1 MSGDMTSITDTS
13 YNRLL
18 KSEYSHLEQEL
29 MIKLLTEEPNKTLS
43 QKRDDFKGL
52 VEGVKLSQL
61 WACVQGKHDIY
72 CFRWFWTLSDQHKI

>member
-1 MSGDMTSITDTS
+1 MSGDMTSITDIS

-29 MIKLLTEEPNKTLS
+29 MIKLLTEEPNKISS

-52 VEGVKLSQL
+52 CKIKS
-61 WACVQGKHDIY
+61 
-72 CFRWFWTLSDQHKI
+72 TLSLLSSKT

>member
-13 YNRLL
+13 YNRLF

-29 MIKLLTEEPNKTLS
+29 MIKLLTETPNKISS

-52 VEGVKLSQL
+52 CKVKS
-61 WACVQGKHDIY
+61 
-72 CFRWFWTLSDQHKI
+72 TLSLLSSKA